1 MAFTDAQRADV
12 YFFAGWPQRYQN
24 VNTALE
30 WAMDKIVSQPAQ
42 EAILTNGLTA
52 SPPGLLAKLRQLHDT
67 TIPGAYGRL
76 RATKVGSIDL
86 DARAEINYLR
96 SEGRRLVNAMC
107 STLGIKRDAD
117 VFAPGDG
124 TGAPPMWGTRDGGA
138 GSGGFIGK

>member
-12 YFFAGWPQRYQN
+12 YFFAGWPQRYVN

-30 WAMDKIVSQPAQ
+30 WAIDKIGQYPDQ
-42 EAILTNGLTA
+42 QAIIANTLTGT
-52 SPPGLLAKLRQLHDT
+52 PPGLLAQLRRLHDV
-67 TIPGAYGRL
+67 TIPAAYSRL
-76 RATKVGSIDL
+76 RAVKVGSIDL

-96 SEGRRLVNAMC
+96 SEGRRLVNSMC
-107 STLGIKRDAD
+107 SALGIKRDAD

-124 TGAPPMWGTRDGGA
+124 SGAPPMWGTRDGGA